1 MKVKARKV
9 GNSLT
14 VTIPKDVV
22 YEMRLTPDTDLNVFV
37 REGAVVMEPVLSEW
51 DRRLERSRAHAAARG
66 LTEEDVFQAIAE
78 VRAEAAAER
87 EAARVAASREA
98 EAADEKDDA
107 S

>member
-14 VTIPKDVV
+14 VTIPKEVV
-22 YEMRLTPDTDLNVFV
+22 YEMRLTPETDLNVFV

-51 DRRLERSRAHAAARG
+51 DRRLIRMRAHAAERG
-66 LTEEDVFQAIAE
+66 LTEADVFQAIAE
-78 VRAEAAAER
+78 VRAEAAAR
-87 EAARVAASREA
+87 RAA
-98 EAADEKDDA
+98 EAAAKKDDV